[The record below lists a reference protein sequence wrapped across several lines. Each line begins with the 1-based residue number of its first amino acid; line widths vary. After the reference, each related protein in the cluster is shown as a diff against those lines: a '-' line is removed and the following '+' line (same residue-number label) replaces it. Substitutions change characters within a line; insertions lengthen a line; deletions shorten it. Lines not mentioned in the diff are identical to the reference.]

1 MMEESIITQ
10 SVTNTAPKPK
20 SLEELSRLYEH
31 IKSELHTKKVDSKI
45 FHYSPVLQS
54 VHEMLNVSENKNS
67 EENLRLHLIKTC
79 ISYDEA
85 KHSIVYGNVSSSL
98 EALNKSL
105 SMVED
110 KKLHPHVTF
119 LYFRILNQLA
129 CFQAKNNLLDEA
141 KTLLE
146 NAEELYKQIEKPS
159 DILVYTTEDLFND
172 SYIKKSDKSI
182 KFEKLITNNLQ
193 IQGWI
198 YNKLKQNS
206 KFIIY
211 QHRIL
216 RRQLETEDGNI
227 ISWVFKCARLGSYF
241 FGCYKFR

>member
-1 MMEESIITQ
+1 MMEESIVMQ
-10 SVTNTAPKPK
+10 SVNNTSQNPK
-20 SLEELSRLYEH
+20 SFEELSQLYEN
-31 IKSELHTKKVDSKI
+31 IKLEMCTKNADSKTI
-45 FHYSPVLQS
+45 QYAPVLQYVS
-54 VHEMLNVSENKNS
+54 EMLSVSENKS
-67 EENLRLHLIKTC
+67 AEEILRLLIIKTC

-85 KHSIVYGNVSSSL
+85 KHLIVHGNVSSSL
-98 EALNKSL
+98 EALNASL
-105 SMVED
+105 NLVED

-119 LYFRILNQLA
+119 LYFRILNQFA
-129 CFQAKNNLLDEA
+129 CYQAKNNLLDKA

-146 NAEELYKQIEKPS
+146 NAEGLYTEIEKPS
-159 DILVYTTEDLFND
+159 DILVYTTEDVLDN

-241 FGCYKFR
+241 FGSYKFR